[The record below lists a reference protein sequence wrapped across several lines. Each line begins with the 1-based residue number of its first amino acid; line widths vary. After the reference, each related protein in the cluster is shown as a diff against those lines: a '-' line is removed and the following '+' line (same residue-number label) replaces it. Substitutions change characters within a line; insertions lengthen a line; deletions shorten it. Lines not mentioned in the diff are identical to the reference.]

1 MSKKLSLSTQTV
13 LKRLGDERATRELTE
28 EKEERVY
35 FKGPAKY
42 LKALNE
48 IGSLSPSRAT
58 HKALLMEA
66 LDDLFRKYAEGD
78 GRQDVS
84 DLKEL
89 ARRLE
94 NLGCIE

>member
-1 MSKKLSLSTQTV
+1 MSKKLTLTTQAAPQ
-13 LKRLGDERATRELTE
+13 RAGDARATKELME
-28 EKEERVY
+28 EKEERLY

-42 LKALNE
+42 LKGLNE

-66 LDDLFRKYAEGD
+66 LDDLFKKYAAGS
-78 GRQDVS
+78 GRQEVS